1 MYERSGEPCAVKAC
15 AAERAAESLTRVRRG
30 SEELSLGHP
39 IDLKAKA
46 VGEKSMS
53 EKRESL
59 EDAEGVVLQ
68 GPCDMAK
75 AKLPEP

>member
-1 MYERSGEPCAVKAC
+1 MLEPCAAKAC

-30 SEELSLGHP
+30 SEELPLGHP